1 VVVRYCH
8 GQTDATRRIAL
19 PSIHSVQR
27 LGSEQDRSTTITES
41 PPKTSPCQ
49 APSTGHFGVW
59 FCSGCSSCSCSRSC
73 SCSCSIDHGIVPFR
87 LGGCTG
93 SIRVCNAMD
102 ERERNHG
109 LRDEPINLVVR
120 VEDRKDAMPSNRSIT
135 STSTVRDSGLS
146 TSTMGSCGRVGQNS
160 ADHSRT
166 ITLPKQRLHAPPAG
180 PVAID
185 ADAPPH
191 GPPCCRAFL
200 PRFLGSTS

>member
-1 VVVRYCH
+1 MREIRQSGSVGGEPQSNAASLPLLTAVRKLPTAAQAVMVRYCH
-8 GQTDATRRIAL
+8 GQTDATLRIAL

-146 TSTMGSCGRVGQNS
+146 TSTMGSCGRVGQNKALS
-160 ADHSRT
+160 SV
-166 ITLPKQRLHAPPAG
+166 G
-180 PVAID
+180 V
-185 ADAPPH
+185 
-191 GPPCCRAFL
+191 C
-200 PRFLGSTS
+200 